1 MAITYIVGN
10 PGSGKSYLAVYKI
23 WEFFYKNKKRKS
35 KLDSEKLS
43 KYKVCYTNIN
53 EFKFDLFDNVLE
65 FDFNDIMYHLTNLY
79 TMYQNKENDQKLLEY
94 CENNNFKNA
103 LFVID
108 EVHNI
113 FKKNDEILIWWLTYH
128 RHLYHDLFLITQDLS
143 LVPNEYKR
151 IAEFFYKA
159 VDSGKRLFSKKF
171 RYIQYSNYRMYQ
183 NSIIQGGALNI
194 PFSTEIFN
202 LYHSGND
209 TKIKSF
215 VQKYLIFA
223 FLLVLLAIFA
233 FIFTIFSFTPKT
245 DPANGGDGGNAELGV
260 WVGGGVASSNGGGSE
275 TGLHIAKEPLNT
287 NELNLKDGFAV
298 LIVCYNNFCEISKD
312 YEVFPMSYL
321 TALLKEYEPIYSQRI
336 KSLNSI
342 KYFFV
347 FEENIF
353 TNLMKN
359 QGVSYEKNNNVG
371 FADNR
376 RSNADLRR

>member
-23 WEFFYKNKKRKS
+23 WEFFYKNKKK
-35 KLDSEKLS
+35 KTKIDNENLQ
-43 KYKVCYTNIN
+43 KYKICYTNIN
-53 EFKFDLFDNVLE
+53 EFKFNLFDNVLE
-65 FDFNDIMYHLTNLY
+65 FDFNDLMYHLTNLY

-94 CENNNFKNA
+94 CENNSFKNA

-223 FLLVLLAIFA
+223 FLLVLIAICS
-233 FIFTIFSFTPKT
+233 FIYTLFSFGSNVEKEK
-245 DPANGGDGGNAELGV
+245 AVAESNFNR
-260 WVGGGVASSNGGGSE
+260 VGGGVSVRNGGGDLQSG
-275 TGLHIAKEPLNT
+275 THIEKEPLN
-287 NELNLKDGFAV
+287 NYKDGFAV
-298 LIVCYNNFCEISKD
+298 FIVCYDNFCEISNE
-312 YEVFPMSYL
+312 YEIFPMSYL
-321 TALLKEYEPIYSQRI
+321 MALLKDYKPIYSKRI
-336 KSLNSI
+336 KSINSI

-347 FEENIF
+347 FKENIF

-359 QGVSYEKNNNVG
+359 QGVSYEKNSDFNIGVLG
-371 FADNR
+371 SDTER
-376 RSNADLRR
+376 R

>member
-23 WEFFYKNKKRKS
+23 WEFFYKNKKKKS
-35 KLDSEKLS
+35 KIDNENLQ
-43 KYKVCYTNIN
+43 KYKICYTNIN
-53 EFKFDLFDNVLE
+53 EFKFNLFDNVLE
-65 FDFNDIMYHLTNLY
+65 FDFNDLMYHLTNLY

-94 CENNNFKNA
+94 CENNSFKNA

-223 FLLVLLAIFA
+223 FLLVLIAICS
-233 FIFTIFSFTPKT
+233 FIYTLFSFGSNVEKEK
-245 DPANGGDGGNAELGV
+245 AVAESNFNR
-260 WVGGGVASSNGGGSE
+260 VGGGVSVRNGGGDLQSG
-275 TGLHIAKEPLNT
+275 THIEKEPLN
-287 NELNLKDGFAV
+287 NYKDGFAV
-298 LIVCYNNFCEISKD
+298 FIVCYDNFCEISKE
-312 YEVFPMSYL
+312 YEIFPMSYL
-321 TALLKEYEPIYSQRI
+321 MALLENYKPIYSKRI
-336 KSLNSI
+336 KSINSI

-347 FEENIF
+347 FKENIF

-359 QGVSYEKNNNVG
+359 QGVSYEKNSDFNIGVLG
-371 FADNR
+371 SDTER
-376 RSNADLRR
+376 R

>member
-23 WEFFYKNKKRKS
+23 WEFFYKNKKKKS
-35 KLDSEKLS
+35 KIDNENLQ
-43 KYKVCYTNIN
+43 KYKICYTNIN
-53 EFKFDLFDNVLE
+53 EFKFNLFDNVLE
-65 FDFNDIMYHLTNLY
+65 FDFNDTMYHLTNLY

-151 IAEFFYKA
+151 IAEFFYRA

-171 RYIQYSNYRMYQ
+171 RYIQYSNYRMYN

-194 PFSTEIFN
+194 PFSNEIFN

-223 FLLVLLAIFA
+223 FLLVIFAISA
-233 FIFTIFSFTPKT
+233 FIFTISSFGGSQKT
-245 DPANGGDGGNAELGV
+245 EGNSV
-260 WVGGGVASSNGGGSE
+260 RVGGGVNVVNGGGTLGVGE
-275 TGLHIAKEPLNT
+275 PIVKEPLN
-287 NELNLKDGFAV
+287 NLKDGFAV

-312 YEVFPMSYL
+312 YEVFPVSYL

>member
-23 WEFFYKNKKRKS
+23 WEFFYKNKKKKS
-35 KLDSEKLS
+35 KIDNENLQ
-43 KYKVCYTNIN
+43 KYKICYTNIN
-53 EFKFDLFDNVLE
+53 EFKFNLFDNVLE
-65 FDFNDIMYHLTNLY
+65 FDFNDLMYHLTNLY

-94 CENNNFKNA
+94 CENNSFKNA

-113 FKKNDEILIWWLTYH
+113 FKKNDEILVWWLTYH

-223 FLLVLLAIFA
+223 FLLVLIAICS
-233 FIFTIFSFTPKT
+233 FIYTLFSFGSNVEKEK
-245 DPANGGDGGNAELGV
+245 AVAESNFNR
-260 WVGGGVASSNGGGSE
+260 VGGGVNVVNGGG
-275 TGLHIAKEPLNT
+275 TLGVGVPIVKEPLN
-287 NELNLKDGFAV
+287 NENGKNFKDGFAV

-353 TNLMKN
+353 TNLIKN